1 MLDDRTV
8 CPMLGRLVPKPV
20 KSFGRSD
27 SLSWVY
33 IMDDGRELLGVPLGV
48 PFGVDE
54 ALSALAFLELDR
66 GVMLELKKALTG
78 VSMACLLS
86 LVRLPPFCV
95 PFCTGEDT
103 QGTVESTFFG
113 SNEILPARCDG
124 FEDAKERLLPA
135 GFCFWFIGGSGS
147 LAEVFEYM
155 ASRLRSRWL
164 AALNARAFSSWRGKR
179 R

>member
-8 CPMLGRLVPKPV
+8 RPILGRLVPKPV
-20 KSFGRSD
+20 DSFGCSD
-27 SLSWVY
+27 SLSWLY
-33 IMDDGRELLGVPLGV
+33 IMDDGRELFGVALGV

-86 LVRLPPFCV
+86 LVRLPPFC
-95 PFCTGEDT
+95 TGEVT
-103 QGTVESTFFG
+103 QGTGESTFFG
-113 SNEILPARCDG
+113 SNEILPARCEG
-124 FEDAKERLLPA
+124 FEDAKERLLA
-135 GFCFWFIGGSGS
+135 TGFCFWFIGSSGS

-164 AALNARAFSSWRGKR
+164 AALNARACSTGCGMWR
-179 R
+179 